1 METRALTWYKNSL
14 WTANPGYQYQQQQF
28 VQVERLILA
37 TVNTGDSG
45 NPLQR
50 DYRGGSWLL
59 S

>member
-1 METRALTWYKNSL
+1 MENRALTWYKNSP

-45 NPLQR
+45 NPSQR
-50 DYRGGSWLL
+50 DCRGGA
-59 S
+59 

>member
-1 METRALTWYKNSL
+1 MENRALTCYKNSL

-45 NPLQR
+45 NPLQG
-50 DYRGGSWLL
+50 DGL
-59 S
+59 